1 MKASN
6 IVVSTVA
13 ALSMASVLGIAY
25 AQSTYSDPQTGTTN
39 RGTSG
44 TMNEQDATG
53 TTTQRQHHAPGL
65 HQHGLQH
72 QHGLHQHVS
81 FATHV
86 QRARGT
92 CRPQLRTVPGWAV
105 SAVLVPRLH

>member
-53 TTTQRQHHAPGL
+53 TTTQGASTTPQGSTSMDSSTNMDSTSTSRSQPMYNERVA
-65 HQHGLQH
+65 
-72 QHGLHQHVS
+72 
-81 FATHV
+81 
-86 QRARGT
+86 RADRN
-92 CRPQLRTVPGWAV
+92 
-105 SAVLVPRLH
+105 

>member
-1 MKASN
+1 MKVSK

-39 RGTSG
+39 RGTTTG

-53 TTTQRQHHAPGL
+53 TTNQGSTNMDSRTDVDSTSTSRSQPMYNARVA
-65 HQHGLQH
+65 
-72 QHGLHQHVS
+72 
-81 FATHV
+81 
-86 QRARGT
+86 RADRN
-92 CRPQLRTVPGWAV
+92 
-105 SAVLVPRLH
+105 